1 MVRTMVGNMDSTDTI
16 IDALGG
22 TGGLAEALGQSNS
35 TVSSWRERGI
45 PAPHWADVVAL
56 AASQGKMDITL
67 EVLAGL
73 AARKRKSQRDEV
85 RA

>member
-22 TGGLAEALGQSNS
+22 TGAVAEALGQSNS

-45 PAPHWADVVAL
+45 PAPHWAAVVAF
-56 AASQGKMDITL
+56 ASNQGKIEITL
-67 EVLAGL
+67 AVLADL
-73 AARKRKSQRDEV
+73 AARKRKAQPDEV